1 MRLLVDTHILLWWLT
16 DDPAL
21 SNVARSAMTDG
32 GNELLI
38 SAISFAEISIKTSLG
53 KLRAPLDLATVTR
66 DAGFG
71 HLSFNASHAAELGQ
85 LAWHHRDP
93 FDRMLI
99 AQARIEQ
106 LTVITADRR
115 FADYEIELLT

>member
-1 MRLLVDTHILLWWLT
+1 VRLLVDTHILLWWLT

-21 SNVARSAMTDG
+21 PEVARSVMTDG

-53 KLRAPLDLATVTR
+53 KLRAPPDLVTATR

-71 HLSFNASHAAELGQ
+71 HLSFGALHATELGQ
-85 LAWHHRDP
+85 VAWHHRDP

-99 AQARIEQ
+99 AQARVER
-106 LTVITADRR
+106 LTVITADVR
-115 FADYEIELLT
+115 FADYQIDLLR